1 MRERRV
7 VLLRWARL
15 LVFPRGGDIFFFFCK
30 VEDRVIGIVSI
41 RVMSLLWVCRVVCE
55 GAVACLCGYD

>member
-1 MRERRV
+1 MSGALSFCDGLDYWFFLE
-7 VLLRWARL
+7 
-15 LVFPRGGDIFFFFCK
+15 GGIFFFFFFYK